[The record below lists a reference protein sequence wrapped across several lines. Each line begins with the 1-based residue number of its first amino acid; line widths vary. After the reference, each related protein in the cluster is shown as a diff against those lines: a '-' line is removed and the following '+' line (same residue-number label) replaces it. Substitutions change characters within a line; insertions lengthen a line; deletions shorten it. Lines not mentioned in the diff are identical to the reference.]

1 MTRKLYYEDCHLTS
15 FSACVTGCEKTD
27 KGWEVT
33 LDATAFYPEGG
44 GQACDLGT
52 LNGIAVTDVRERGE
66 EIIHLCDAALEV
78 GAAAEGVIDYER
90 RFDLMQQ
97 HTGEHIVSGII
108 HRRYGYHNTGFHIG
122 AGMIEIDFDGVIPA
136 EDVRDIE
143 QEVNEAIWKN
153 LPVRCWYPSPEEL
166 PNVFYRTKKALP
178 WPVRVVQVPGYDSC
192 ACCGVHVASTGEIG
206 LVKLFTVMGFRGG
219 SRMELA
225 CGKRAFRM
233 LCEIFD
239 QNRQVSQ
246 AFSARITETGAA
258 ARKMND
264 ALAAEKFHATA
275 LQRKLFQGIADS
287 YVNQSDVLHFEDSLE
302 PALVRELADAIAQR
316 ISGCAAVFSGTD
328 EAGYSYCMV
337 SREGD
342 LRRFGKEM
350 TVKLGGRGGGK
361 PNFQQGR
368 VTGTREQIEEFFGE
382 RG

>member
-1 MTRKLYYEDCHLTS
+1 
-15 FSACVTGCEKTD
+15 
-27 KGWEVT
+27 
-33 LDATAFYPEGG
+33 
-44 GQACDLGT
+44 
-52 LNGIAVTDVRERGE
+52 
-66 EIIHLCDAALEV
+66 
-78 GAAAEGVIDYER
+78 
-90 RFDLMQQ
+90 
-97 HTGEHIVSGII
+97 
-108 HRRYGYHNTGFHIG
+108 
-122 AGMIEIDFDGVIPA
+122 
-136 EDVRDIE
+136 
-143 QEVNEAIWKN
+143 
-153 LPVRCWYPSPEEL
+153 
-166 PNVFYRTKKALP
+166 
-178 WPVRVVQVPGYDSC
+178 
-192 ACCGVHVASTGEIG
+192 
-206 LVKLFTVMGFRGG
+206 
-219 SRMELA
+219 
-225 CGKRAFRM
+225 
-233 LCEIFD
+233 
-239 QNRQVSQ
+239 VSQ

-342 LRRFGKEM
+342 LRQFGKEM